1 MANNDNNNKLEIIK
15 IGIFGE
21 STVGKTLFSLTF
33 TNGVN
38 HGLNLPTVGIDSFNK
53 EKILSNG
60 KKYKIIIYDTAGQER
75 YRSLSLNAVRRCDGI
90 ILMYDI
96 TKKNTFDSIK
106 DWYNSIKEVV
116 EDFNLIL
123 IGNKCDLKDQ
133 RNVSEEEGLKEA
145 EKYKIEYFEASAK
158 EGINVE
164 KSIDEL
170 LKKIIAKKK
179 EKFKNKK
186 ENNKMQLDAKKNAS
200 KKKHKCC

>member
-21 STVGKTLFSLTF
+21 STVGKTLFSRTF
-33 TNGVN
+33 ANGVN
-38 HGLNLPTVGIDSFNK
+38 LDLNLPTVGIDSFNK
-53 EKILSNG
+53 EKILFNG

-96 TKKNTFDSIK
+96 TKKNTFNSIK

-123 IGNKCDLKDQ
+123 IGNKCDLKNQ

-145 EKYKIEYFEASAK
+145 EKYKLNIL
-158 EGINVE
+158 NQV
-164 KSIDEL
+164 
-170 LKKIIAKKK
+170 LKK
-179 EKFKNKK
+179 E
-186 ENNKMQLDAKKNAS
+186 
-200 KKKHKCC
+200 

>member
-200 KKKHKCC
+200 KKMHKCC